1 MALVL
6 NEEQQ
11 LLKESA
17 EGFLTEK
24 APVSQLRKLRDDAD
38 ETGFSKELWT
48 EMSEMGFAGLL
59 VDEEQGGTG
68 FGYVGAGIVAE
79 AMGKTLSAS
88 PFMASGVVAASVIK
102 AAGSDAQKEA
112 LLPAIAAGE
121 VIVTLAVDETSRHA
135 PEETVLKAEKSGDG
149 YKLSGMKTFVPEGHV
164 ADKIIV
170 LARTSGEA
178 GDTEGL
184 SLFLVDRGAS
194 GLIVDRTVSVDSRN
208 WAKLTFEGV
217 SAGADALLGR
227 EGKAYGALDGALDG
241 ARIVVAAELL
251 GIAQHCFDETVE
263 YLKERKQFGVP
274 IGSFQALQHRAAQLY
289 SEIEITRSAVLK
301 ALQMADAG
309 GNVSWFASLAKA
321 KASKTA
327 ELATNEA
334 IQMHGGIGM
343 TDEFDMG
350 FYIKRARVLQ
360 HLYGDF
366 NYHADRF
373 ARCSG
378 Y

>member
-17 EGFLTEK
+17 EGFFKEK
-24 APVSQLRKLRDDAD
+24 APVSHLRRLRDDKD
-38 ETGFSKELWT
+38 ELGYSKDLWA

-59 VDEEQGGTG
+59 VDEDHGGTA

-79 AMGKTLSAS
+79 AMGHTLSPS
-88 PFMASGVVAASVIK
+88 PFMASSIVAASVVA
-102 AAGSDAQKEA
+102 AAGSEAQKAE
-112 LLPAIAAGE
+112 LLPAIASGE
-121 VIVTLAVDETSRHA
+121 LVVTLAIDEGSRHN
-135 PEETVLKAEKSGDG
+135 PEGVALKAEKAGDG
-149 YKLSGMKTFVPEGHV
+149 YKLSGLKTFVPDGSG
-164 ADKIIV
+164 ADKILV

-178 GDTEGL
+178 GERDGL
-184 SLFLVDRGAS
+184 SLFVVDRGTK
-194 GLIVDRTVSVDSRN
+194 GLIIDSIVSVDSRN
-208 WAKLTFEGV
+208 WTKVTFESV
-217 SAGADALLGR
+217 SLDGTALIGG
-227 EGKAYGALDGALDG
+227 EGKALDTVESALDR

-251 GIAQHCFDETVE
+251 GISQYCFTETVE

-274 IGSFQALQHRAAQLY
+274 IGSFQALQHRAAELY
-289 SEIEITRSAVLK
+289 GEIEVTRSAVLK

-309 GNVSWFASLAKA
+309 GDVAWFASLAKA

-327 ELATNEA
+327 ELTTNEA

-373 ARCSG
+373 ARLSG

>member
-17 EGFLTEK
+17 EGFLAEK

-68 FGYVGAGIVAE
+68 FGYMGAGIVAE

-88 PFMASGVVAASVIK
+88 PFMASSVVAASVIK
-102 AAGSDAQKEA
+102 AAGSDAQKEE

-121 VIVTLAVDETSRHA
+121 IIVTLAVDETSRHA
-135 PEETVLKAEKSGDG
+135 PEETALKAEKSGDG
-149 YKLSGMKTFVPEGHV
+149 YKLSGLKTFVPEGHV

-217 SAGADALLGR
+217 SVGASALLGR
-227 EGKAYGALDGALDG
+227 EGKAFGALDEALDR

-289 SEIEITRSAVLK
+289 SEIEVTRSAVLK
-301 ALQMADAG
+301 ALQAADAG
-309 GNVSWFASLAKA
+309 GNVAWFASLAKA

>member
-17 EGFLTEK
+17 EGFFKEK
-24 APVSQLRKLRDDAD
+24 APVSQLRRLRDD
-38 ETGFSKELWT
+38 GNELGYSTDFWA

-59 VDEEQGGTG
+59 VDEDHGGTA

-79 AMGKTLSAS
+79 AMGHTLSAS
-88 PFMASGVVAASVIK
+88 PFMASGVVAASII
-102 AAGSDAQKEA
+102 ATAGADAQKSE
-112 LLPAIAAGE
+112 LLPAIASGE
-121 VIVTLAVDETSRHA
+121 MIVTLAIDEGSRHN
-135 PEETVLKAEKSGDG
+135 PEDTALKAEKTGEG
-149 YKLSGMKTFVPEGHV
+149 FKLNGLKTFVPEGSG
-164 ADKIIV
+164 ADKFLV
-170 LARTSGEA
+170 LARTAGEA
-178 GDTEGL
+178 GERDGL
-184 SLFLVDRGAS
+184 SLFLVDRGTN
-194 GLIVDRTVSVDSRN
+194 GLIVDAIVSVDSRN
-208 WAKLTFEGV
+208 WAKVTFEGV
-217 SAGADALLGR
+217 SLTADALVGA
-227 EGKAYGALDGALDG
+227 EGKALEGLEPALDR

-251 GIAQHCFDETVE
+251 GISQHCFTETVE

-274 IGSFQALQHRAAQLY
+274 IGSFQALQHRAAELY
-289 SEIEITRSAVLK
+289 GEIEVTRSAVLK
-301 ALQMADAG
+301 ALQMADTG
-309 GNVSWFASLAKA
+309 GDVAWFASLAKA

-373 ARCSG
+373 ARLSG